1 MEKEPCKEKTIE
13 ECPPPK
19 IISQMKLHLLPNIF
33 AAFINLNTNVYE
45 LRAQKLFR
53 DSRNNNNKIKK
64 VWNKIKVE
72 NMAVTNF
79 IQSTIFI
86 DGNNTR
92 PMEAIYLILEENDLS
107 KLKVIFKI

>member
-1 MEKEPCKEKTIE
+1 
-13 ECPPPK
+13 
-19 IISQMKLHLLPNIF
+19 MKLHLLPNIF